1 MVFSTKTK
9 RRILKKYLNR
19 FVKEYQKFITDYK
32 KCQRTASN
40 ILILRNLLN
49 LKSHKYVKYT
59 VKPTVIHTSNN
70 EPCITVKTPNLKKL
84 EESGIKVTIITK
96 EKLK

>member
-19 FVKEYQKFITDYK
+19 FVKEHQKFITDYY
-32 KCQRTASN
+32 KCQKTASN

-49 LKSHKYVKYT
+49 CKTLKYILSRRNNNDYVR
-59 VKPTVIHTSNN
+59 
-70 EPCITVKTPNLKKL
+70 
-84 EESGIKVTIITK
+84 
-96 EKLK
+96 

>member
-19 FVKEYQKFITDYK
+19 FVKEHQKFITDYK
-32 KCQRTASN
+32 ECQRTASN

-59 VKPTVIHTSNN
+59 VKPTVIPTPDK
-70 EPCITVKTPNLKKL
+70 EPCIAVKMPTLKKL
-84 EESGIKVTIITK
+84 EESGIKITFIT
-96 EKLK
+96 EE